1 MEYRKNPC
9 MAEHR
14 LTGGTKKKI
23 RNRTTD
29 ERGNIMERNTIVKI
43 GMMIETAERMRNAY
57 FWMPPTNAG
66 SRRAYERQNSVPT
79 VKWNENG
86 HVYTAEFRV
95 ICSCAHVYTNGVYTK
110 DGKKTNLVA
119 IRNSYKRL
127 AAGA

>member
-1 MEYRKNPC
+1 MEYRKNPR

-29 ERGNIMERNTIVKI
+29 ERGNKMNRITIAKI
-43 GMMIETAERMRNAY
+43 GFMIDTAERMRNAY
-57 FWMPPTNAG
+57 FWLPPTNAG
-66 SRRAYERQNSVPT
+66 SRRAYEKQNSVPT
-79 VKWNENG
+79 IAWRESG

-95 ICSCAHVYTNGVYTK
+95 ICSCTHVYTKGIYTK
-110 DGKKTNLVA
+110 DGRKTNLVA